1 MSAAGRTAGLRSL
14 FILALGIIWLTARPL
29 PAATYEPPPTAI
41 QALFGA
47 AVFHDDSLTFREES
61 TIDPDTS
68 KETDLSQMP
77 MLGFVAQY
85 ALAGQNS
92 QAGFEGGLLFGW
104 RSRSTS
110 LTSNLEQTS
119 VRIETSLWLLDL
131 SMGLYASHVVADRLR
146 LSLGAGPLLLFATY
160 DGETEETDSQGDT
173 ATTDTSEN
181 AFGIGGYA
189 RAAVEYRLPDGAFM
203 GIGLRGVT
211 STLEFEKGV
220 DSSGLEGVQ
229 GFISYTRP
237 F

>member
-1 MSAAGRTAGLRSL
+1 MNISPRGDGFPTLFVLAVCIALLTAG
-14 FILALGIIWLTARPL
+14 PL
-29 PAATYEPPPTAI
+29 PAAPYEPPPTAI

-47 AVFHDDSLTFREES
+47 AVFHDDSLTFREVS
-61 TIDPDTS
+61 TADPS
-68 KETDLSQMP
+68 VHKETDLSQMP
-77 MLGFVAQY
+77 MLGFAAQY
-85 ALAGQNS
+85 ALAGQDS

-110 LTSNLEQTS
+110 LTSNLEQTT

-131 SMGLYASHVVADRLR
+131 SMGLYASQVVANRWR
-146 LSLGAGPLLLFATY
+146 LSVGAGPLLLFANY
-160 DGETEETDSQGDT
+160 SGETEETDTQGDT

-189 RAAVEYRLPDGAFM
+189 RAAIEYRLPDGAFM
-203 GIGLRGVT
+203 GIGLRGV
-211 STLEFEKGV
+211 SSNLEFEKGV
-220 DSSGLEGVQ
+220 DTSGLEGVQ

>member
-1 MSAAGRTAGLRSL
+1 MSAVPKTGVFYTLAVLSMVVALLATKPRPAGA
-14 FILALGIIWLTARPL
+14 
-29 PAATYEPPPTAI
+29 YEPPPTAI

-47 AVFHDDSLTFREES
+47 AIFNDDSLTFREES
-61 TIDPDTS
+61 TGDPGVQ

-77 MLGFVAQY
+77 MLGFAAQY

-92 QAGFEGGLLFGW
+92 QAGFEGGILFGW

-110 LTSNLEQTS
+110 LYSNLEQTS

-131 SMGLYASHVVADRLR
+131 SMGIYASHVMAKRWR
-146 LSLGAGPLLLFATY
+146 LSAGAGPLLLFAAY
-160 DGETEETDSQGDT
+160 NGEKEETNALAET

-181 AFGIGGYA
+181 AFGLGGYA
-189 RAAVEYRLPDGAFM
+189 RAAIEYRLPDGAFM
-203 GIGLRGVT
+203 GIGVRGVA
-211 STLEFEKGV
+211 SNLEFENTVDTAGV
-220 DSSGLEGVQ
+220 EGVQ